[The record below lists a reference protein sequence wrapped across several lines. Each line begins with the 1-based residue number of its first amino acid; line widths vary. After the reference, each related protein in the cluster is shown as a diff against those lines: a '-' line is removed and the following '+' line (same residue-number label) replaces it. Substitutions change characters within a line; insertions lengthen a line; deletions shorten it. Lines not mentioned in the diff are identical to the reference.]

1 MFFAGYMCGE
11 THGQQENG
19 ARISNPA
26 FAKSIP
32 CALHPAHMNLLPC
45 SFPDEPIFYISKRMP
60 D

>member
-1 MFFAGYMCGE
+1 MCGE

-26 FAKSIP
+26 FAKSVP

-45 SFPDEPIFYISKRMP
+45 SFPDDPIFCISKHMP